1 MEMRFRAVRWRA
13 DAGFTTK
20 RSSSAPDP
28 PIEALP
34 GPAPA
39 TGGCRTLTEGRMRFG
54 LFPCLVLLLT
64 AGCISPTDPLGHR
77 DALEDAQKRYTN
89 FIRWR
94 DAAKAVQFVDADLR
108 AKFLAQAAELETLEI
123 SDYEVGEIEYDD
135 EENTAKVEVTYRGY
149 SLAHLI
155 ERKIHVTQEWRR
167 IGNNDWRVRPD
178 LDTVV
183 AQLRGDAL
191 Q

>member
-1 MEMRFRAVRWRA
+1 MR
-13 DAGFTTK
+13 
-20 RSSSAPDP
+20 SLLS
-28 PIEALP
+28 L
-34 GPAPA
+34 
-39 TGGCRTLTEGRMRFG
+39 C
-54 LFPCLVLLLT
+54 LLLLA
-64 AGCISPTDPLGHR
+64 AGCISPSDPLGHR

-108 AKFLAQAAELETLEI
+108 PKFLAQAAALETLEI

-135 EENTAKVEVTYRGY
+135 EENTARVEVTYRGY

-167 IGNNDWRVRPD
+167 SGNNDWRVRPD
-178 LDTVV
+178 LDAVV
-183 AQLRGDAL
+183 AQLRGGAP